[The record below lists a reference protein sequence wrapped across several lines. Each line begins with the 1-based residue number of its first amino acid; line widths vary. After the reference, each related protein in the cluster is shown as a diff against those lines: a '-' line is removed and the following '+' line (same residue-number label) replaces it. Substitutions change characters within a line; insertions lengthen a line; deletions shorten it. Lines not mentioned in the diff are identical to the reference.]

1 MDQARMDQAKSRI
14 EAALARIERAAANP
28 AAAPE
33 ADSSGGWA
41 AYRDLKKQ
49 LGGTLSE
56 LDAVIAE
63 LER

>member
-14 EAALARIERAAANP
+14 EAALARIERAAGNS

-33 ADSSGGWA
+33 VGSMEGWD
-41 AYRDLKKQ
+41 AYRDLKKR
-49 LGGTLSE
+49 LRGTLSE